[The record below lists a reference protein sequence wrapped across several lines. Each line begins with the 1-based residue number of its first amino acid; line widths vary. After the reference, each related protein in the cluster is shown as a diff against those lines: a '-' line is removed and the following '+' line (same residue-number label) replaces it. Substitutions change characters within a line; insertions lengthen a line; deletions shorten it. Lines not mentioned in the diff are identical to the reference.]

1 MGSASYFEDQVIY
14 NTRKITTVDTEKSHD
29 LTGQHLKQ
37 LNVLDY
43 QIELKNLSNKDSVY
57 ERGIE
62 TESLK
67 IPLAG
72 FEIKLHRKWR
82 KYIIYY
88 YMPSGLIAIISCVSI
103 NILQFLDKN
112 LKMLGEY

>member
-1 MGSASYFEDQVIY
+1 MGSASYFKNQVTY
-14 NTRKITTVDTEKSHD
+14 NTKKITSVDTEKLHD

-43 QIELKNLSNKDSVY
+43 QVELKNLSNEDSIY

-72 FEIKLHRKWR
+72 FEIKRHRKWK

-88 YMPSGLIAIISCVSI
+88 YMPSGLITIISCVSNYSDL
-103 NILQFLDKN
+103 NISFK
-112 LKMLGEY
+112 ETIT